1 MHPSL
6 VILSFAGVAVMRVV
20 QKICSKKVS
29 NAVAGK
35 ESFRYGGYY
44 QLLSTLFSL
53 ITLLIVGFQGF
64 NWQTA
69 LCALGTSLFLAIEL
83 FTGIEALK
91 GCSLI
96 VSQMFSVGALFIPCI
111 FGIFLFDEPMG
122 VWQWVGL
129 VIFMVAMYFMVSQP
143 KAKDETTPKKM
154 SLKTWIMLIVGLL
167 ASGGTMVVQKVFSVL
182 VPSGNTAMYS
192 CLMFAFSALLLYLT
206 YFIWFFIEKSQKK
219 KAEIENAEP
228 ENVRFEVAGEKKK
241 WRPMPKILLICGA
254 FLAFAVFVVN
264 MLVTELGKTVASAV
278 LFSVSYAISI
288 IITIL
293 VGALYYKEKITWKN
307 IVGILLCVGSIAM
320 INFL

>member
-6 VILSFAGVAVMRVV
+6 VVLSFAGVAMMRVV

-53 ITLLIVGFQGF
+53 ITLLIVGFQGL

-83 FTGIEALK
+83 FAGIEALK

-129 VIFMVAMYFMVSQP
+129 VLFTVAMYFMVSQP
-143 KAKDETTPKKM
+143 KTKEEKIPQKM
-154 SLKTWIMLIVGLL
+154 SLKTWIMLIVGLV

-182 VPSGNTAMYS
+182 VPNGNTAMYS
-192 CLMFAFSALLLYLT
+192 CLMFAFSALFLYLT
-206 YFIWFFIEKSQKK
+206 YFIWFFIEKTQKK
-219 KAEIENAEP
+219 NEQIENTEL
-228 ENVRFEVAGEKKK
+228 ENINAKKK
-241 WRPMPKILLICGA
+241 WKPLPKILLICGA

-293 VGALYYKEKITWKN
+293 VGALYYKEKITWMN